1 LDIEIKL
8 DPKYK
13 ILKAVI
19 FTDKMTDEIN
29 AAAKRLSENSQQV
42 ITGFRDN
49 ILRILKDDEIVRIYA
64 SNGKIIA
71 ATTDNGEYF
80 LHHRLYEIEECLEPT
95 KFVRISNSEI
105 INLNKVKHFDL
116 NFVGTICVTLSD
128 STTTY
133 VSRRYVSKIKR
144 ILGV

>member
-1 LDIEIKL
+1 MDIEIKL
-8 DPKYK
+8 DPEYK
-13 ILKAVI
+13 IPKAVI
-19 FTDKMTDEIN
+19 FTDRMTDEVN
-29 AAAKRLSENSQQV
+29 AAAKRLSEKSQQV

-49 ILRILKDDEIVRIYA
+49 ILCILKDDEIVRIYA

-71 ATTDNGEYF
+71 VTTDNGEYF
-80 LHHRLYEIEECLEPT
+80 LHHRLYEIEERLEPT
-95 KFVRISNSEI
+95 RFVRISNSEI
-105 INLNKVKHFDL
+105 INLNRVKHFDL

-133 VSRRYVSKIKR
+133 VSRRYVSTIKR